1 MLPFLAA
8 TLLPVLGQ
16 SVYREPDFK
25 TDLFD
30 SKALSATDGQ
40 RIEWGRALTAIA
52 RNFPK
57 DATVSA
63 RAKAMGLFLTMQLL
77 PMDRDAVIGNYH
89 LRRALEP
96 TPTPYYLEKSMVLA
110 LLESAVAK
118 PGETDADRVCQ
129 TLMQDVLDELLDRER
144 SDGLAWQRSVSSP
157 ARPLKRHST
166 RISLMDF
173 NGNTRSWAANGLIDE
188 SKPFSVKMR
197 GRPFRVSQKFRSDLE
212 EHYPYLSQHL
222 QVMLM
227 TNVVAESMGTPT
239 EFLISLFIRQMAD
252 GWTWDPDMVLCPQS
266 GKDNPVAFM
275 HAMNRYFQRQLKLPR
290 VLMVPPLPAETFR
303 DWMAFDQMHRVL
315 ATEWIAVSTAEEA
328 AQWHTPTPDQQKAR
342 GLFSN
347 CQGFMR
353 RPTFNR
359 RALANHQGIRSHLN
373 EIKALELS
381 HLSASVLS
389 FYANLQSNPKA
400 SLQASLEWVNA
411 LSAKVMISGSNR
423 YSKRFKNEICD
434 RALEQIRRISP
445 NLNSK
450 VKPLVSA

>member
-1 MLPFLAA
+1 
-8 TLLPVLGQ
+8 
-16 SVYREPDFK
+16 
-25 TDLFD
+25 
-30 SKALSATDGQ
+30 
-40 RIEWGRALTAIA
+40 
-52 RNFPK
+52 
-57 DATVSA
+57 
-63 RAKAMGLFLTMQLL
+63 
-77 PMDRDAVIGNYH
+77 
-89 LRRALEP
+89 
-96 TPTPYYLEKSMVLA
+96 
-110 LLESAVAK
+110 
-118 PGETDADRVCQ
+118 
-129 TLMQDVLDELLDRER
+129 
-144 SDGLAWQRSVSSP
+144 
-157 ARPLKRHST
+157 
-166 RISLMDF
+166 
-173 NGNTRSWAANGLIDE
+173 
-188 SKPFSVKMR
+188 
-197 GRPFRVSQKFRSDLE
+197 
-212 EHYPYLSQHL
+212 
-222 QVMLM
+222 
-227 TNVVAESMGTPT
+227 
-239 EFLISLFIRQMAD
+239 
-252 GWTWDPDMVLCPQS
+252 
-266 GKDNPVAFM
+266 
-275 HAMNRYFQRQLKLPR
+275 
-290 VLMVPPLPAETFR
+290 
-303 DWMAFDQMHRVL
+303 L

-450 VKPLVSA
+450 VKPLVSALVQFIEKQAMPFCRVTHKDTATGGLKYRKLVDAIGQWRRLYNESQRAASRKARRPSR